1 MAIGIITGMRAEAS
15 IARRFAPLVAST
27 GGVAQHGDA
36 RADEL
41 IERGATALVS
51 FGIAG
56 GLSDTLPSG
65 ALVVATG
72 VVVGD
77 TTIPTDSAWC
87 ARLLAGMPGAVSG
100 LVLGGDEIVGRA
112 QQKTELFQRTGALAV
127 DLESGRVARVA
138 ASAGLPFAVI
148 RAIADSA
155 ASDLP
160 PAALIGLGQEG
171 GVALGAVLASL
182 WREPRQLPRLLA
194 TARDARAALRALLHG
209 VQELG
214 AELGRA

>member
-1 MAIGIITGMRAEAS
+1 MSIGIITGMRAEAS
-15 IARRFAPLVAST
+15 IARRFARLVAST
-27 GGVAQHGDA
+27 GGVADHGDA

-41 IERGATALVS
+41 IARGATALMS

-65 ALVVATG
+65 ALVIATG

-77 TTIPTDSAWC
+77 TTIPTDAAWC
-87 ARLLAGMPGAVSG
+87 ARLLENMPGAVAG
-100 LVLGGDEIVGRA
+100 LVLGGDQIVGRA
-112 QQKTELFQRTGALAV
+112 QEKAELFQRTGALAV
-127 DLESGRVARVA
+127 DLESGRVARAA

-148 RAIADSA
+148 RAVADA
-155 ASDLP
+155 ATSDLP

-182 WREPRQLPRLLA
+182 WRNPRQLPRLLA
-194 TARDARAALRALLHG
+194 TARDARGALRALLHG
-209 VQELG
+209 TRELG
-214 AELGRA
+214 DELAPG